1 MVCDEMAFWQNPDD
15 CWQAIVPTILNEIA
29 GGEKQIVIC
38 STPLGRN
45 SLFYDLCQRAKH
57 EKNWRYFQTTIY
69 EAIDA
74 GLKVDLE
81 ELKKLIP
88 DPY

>member
-15 CWQAIVPTILNEIA
+15 CWQAIVPTILNELA

-45 SLFYDLCQRAKH
+45 SLFYNLCQRAKH
-57 EKNWRYFQTTIY
+57 EKNWRYFQTTSH
-69 EAIDA
+69 EAIEA

-81 ELKKLIP
+81 ELRKLIP